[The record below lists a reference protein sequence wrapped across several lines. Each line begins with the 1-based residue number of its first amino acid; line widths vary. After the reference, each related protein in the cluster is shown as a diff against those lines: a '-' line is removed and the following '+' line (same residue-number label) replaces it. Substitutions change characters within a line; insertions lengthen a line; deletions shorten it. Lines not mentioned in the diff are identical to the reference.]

1 MQKKLLFFILILIFF
16 GGFLVFTNFT
26 LAQSETLDSLD
37 NIASNSRLDNDDLP
51 TLLGQVLG
59 AALSF
64 AGVIFSLLMIY
75 GGILWMTARGNEQ
88 QTTKALDIIMAA
100 VIGLVIVLGSYALVT
115 FVFTNVKL

>member
-64 AGVIFSLLMIY
+64 AGVIFFLLMIY